1 MWYLQVVWHPG
12 FVNPPGYN
20 SPEASARIYRGE
32 GRRGSGKSWEELNE
46 NGVAIWGSPDT
57 VIKKITYL
65 HERCQVGHLMMMMQA
80 GFMPTEDTRKSLKL
94 FAEEVYPAIRE
105 LGEPLA
111 ASREA
116 TA

>member
-1 MWYLQVVWHPG
+1 MWYLQAVQHPG

-20 SPEASARIYRGE
+20 APEASARMYRGE
-32 GRRGSGKSWEELNE
+32 GRRGAGRSWEELNE
-46 NGVAIWGSPDT
+46 IGIAIWGNPDT

-65 HERCQVGHLMMMMQA
+65 YERCQVGHLMMMMQA
-80 GFMPTEDTRKSLKL
+80 GFMPTEHTRKNVKL

-111 ASREA
+111 ATQEA